1 VLGHRLAVDAPERR
15 VLDHLARLAARLAP
29 RAEQQVGDGVDVDA
43 RFVRLVGG
51 VGRRGR
57 TAGGRALA
65 GGGLLRVDVLA
76 DGGVG
81 HGYLSVETDREDH
94 SRR

>member
-15 VLDHLARLAARLAP
+15 VFDHLARLAALAP

-65 GGGLLRVDVLA
+65 RRGRV
-76 DGGVG
+76 G
-81 HGYLSVETDREDH
+81 
-94 SRR
+94 